1 MLEMDGRKVEVLSLD
16 KSRITI
22 YIEGFD
28 LALANALRR
37 LVLSDVPTM
46 AVDFAY
52 FYDNNTSIY
61 DEIIAHR
68 LGLVVLSSDDALYR
82 YESPEECKNR
92 EPPDP
97 KCFVEIVLQ
106 EEVDLDEAQ
115 GRYVKAGDL
124 IISDPQAKPVYPE
137 TPIAYLA
144 PGQRIHVVA
153 YARLGR
159 GREHSKWS
167 PASTSILQYTPVV
180 EILASTLDRDCV
192 ECLKAYPEV
201 VEVAKKGGRRVEYR
215 RNINTSGL
223 LYCSETKCEGQ
234 IRLWYDKSRLLL
246 TVESTGAL
254 RPERIILEASKAL
267 EARAINIERA
277 LERSRGAV
285 G

>member
-1 MLEMDGRKVEVLSLD
+1 MSGDGRRVEVLSLD
-16 KSRITI
+16 SRRITV
-22 YIEGFD
+22 YMEGFD
-28 LALANALRR
+28 LALANAIRR
-37 LVLSDVPTM
+37 LSLSDVPTM

-68 LGLVVLSSDDALYR
+68 LGLIVLSSDDALYK
-82 YESPEECKNR
+82 YKSPEECKGR

-97 KCFVEIVLQ
+97 QCFVEIILQ
-106 EEVDLDEAQ
+106 EEVSLDESQ
-115 GRYVKAGDL
+115 GKYVKASDL
-124 IISDPQAKPVYPE
+124 VISDPLVKPVYPE

-180 EILASTLDRDCV
+180 DILASDVSD
-192 ECLKAYPEV
+192 ECLKCLDAYPEV
-201 VEVAKKGGRRVEYR
+201 VEAVKKGEKRVEYR

-234 IRLWYDKSRLLL
+234 VRLWYDKNRLLL
-246 TVESTGAL
+246 TVESTGAM

-267 EARAINIERA
+267 EARAINIEKA
-277 LERSRGAV
+277 LEKTRGV
-285 G
+285 TV